1 MTRDEGNTGDGTFQ
15 QPVKGKSM
23 DFDLSTQQKELKEE
37 LTRWLDREFP
47 TLPGTPKEPVLQPGF
62 TRSFLEKVGSLG
74 FYLQTG
80 TDPKHL
86 PDSPSSET
94 LTSVFLSEELAFR
107 SPSVCLAIEMSTR
120 LFGWLIACF
129 GNGKQWEEIL
139 SPLRKGSLLGAVA
152 TAETSGNFPG
162 KALRT
167 EGIKEGHIYKVT
179 GRKKQVINAPIA
191 DYLAVTGKTNG
202 QWAVFLVKSGQ
213 PGLVIEPPLKPL
225 GLGDITIADVTLNGC
240 LVEEERVIGPFPNPD
255 PSLRVQTRADLII
268 TVVSMGIL
276 SRTLQAIKKYAGESR
291 DGGKPAQAYQEIRF
305 KMAEMFTLFQT
316 AQWMLYRAAWMLEA
330 QSPEA
335 ETVAACAKV
344 FITEAA
350 EEVAKT
356 AMQIMAGDGYLT
368 ENLIEEC
375 FRDARFGPIAEETS
389 EVLRMRIA
397 DDCLTKVSH

>member
-1 MTRDEGNTGDGTFQ
+1 
-15 QPVKGKSM
+15 M
-23 DFDLSTQQKELKEE
+23 DFDLSTHQKALKKK
-37 LTRWLDREFP
+37 LTRWLDLEFQTP
-47 TLPGTPKEPVLQPGF
+47 PPGTPMAPRSQPELI
-62 TRSFLEKVGSLG
+62 RSLLEKAGPLG

-86 PDSPSSET
+86 KDSPAAET

-107 SPSVCLAIEMSTR
+107 SPSVCLAMEMSTR
-120 LFGWLIACF
+120 LFGWVIACF
-129 GNGKQWEEIL
+129 GNGKQQEEIL
-139 SPLRKGSLLGAVA
+139 SPLRRGSLLGALA
-152 TAETSGNFPG
+152 MAESSGNFPNKVLGTEAEKVG
-162 KALRT
+162 KAYRL
-167 EGIKEGHIYKVT
+167 T

-191 DYLAVTGKTNG
+191 DYLAVTGKTDG
-202 QWAVFLVKSGQ
+202 QCGIFLVKSDQ
-213 PGLVIEPPLKPL
+213 PGLLVESPLKPL
-225 GLGDITIADVTLNGC
+225 GLSEVTIADVTLNGC
-240 LVEEERVIGPFPNPD
+240 LIEEDRVIGPFPD
-255 PSLRVQTRADLII
+255 PNFFPRIQTRADLII

-276 SRTLQAIKKYAGESR
+276 SRTLQEIKKYVGESR

-316 AQWMLYRAAWMLEA
+316 AQWMLYRAAWMLET

-350 EEVAKT
+350 EEAART

-368 ENLIEEC
+368 ENLIEQC

-397 DDCLTKVSH
+397 EDCLTKFR